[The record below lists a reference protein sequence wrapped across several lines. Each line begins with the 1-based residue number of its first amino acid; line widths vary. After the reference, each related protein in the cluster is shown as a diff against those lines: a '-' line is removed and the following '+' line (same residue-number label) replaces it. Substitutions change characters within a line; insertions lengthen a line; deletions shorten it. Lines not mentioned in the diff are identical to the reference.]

1 MRIII
6 LGAGE
11 TGYHLARRLAYEK
24 QEVIIVDRDQDR
36 ISLVEET
43 LDVQT
48 LVGGGSSPTVLRQSG
63 IETASMFVAVTDS
76 DEVNLVA
83 CFVGGKL
90 NRSMKKVAR
99 LRHEDYCDLPE
110 ILDEHHLGVD
120 LVISPEVEAVK
131 KLMNVLEIPGAID
144 VIDFAEGRVK
154 LVGIRLPADS
164 PLVGKPL
171 VRLREEYP
179 DRKLFIPAILRE
191 SEVLI
196 PKGND
201 VLHANDAIY
210 LMAPVEFVQMAIE
223 IAGGA
228 AKKPKKFFLVGG
240 TTVGLKI
247 AQELERRGFSQIT
260 LIEADP
266 VKCQEMAAVLDH
278 TLVLNSETLDEPFL
292 RGEGVGEADVFMAV
306 TDDDE
311 HNALV
316 ALLAK
321 RVGAARVAALT
332 NKVDY
337 HRLLSAVGI
346 DIVINPR
353 LTAASRIL
361 QYIRKGKV
369 ISVSMLPGEEVEA
382 MEFEAME
389 TSRLVGK
396 PLRKLKFPKGAIL
409 GGVERAGYF
418 FIPDGDTRIE
428 PGDRTVFFANRDAV
442 ANIEKLV
449 TVGLSYF

>member
-11 TGYHLARRLAYEK
+11 TGYHLARRLSYEK
-24 QEVIIVDRDQDR
+24 QEVIVVDRDPEK
-36 ISLVEET
+36 ISRVEET
-43 LDVQT
+43 LDVQG
-48 LVGGGSSPTVLRQSG
+48 LVGAGSSPTILRKSG
-63 IETASMFVAVTDS
+63 IEVASMFVAVTDS

-83 CFVGGKL
+83 CFVGGQL
-90 NRSMKKVAR
+90 NRFMKKVAR

-110 ILDEHHLGVD
+110 ILDQDHLGVD

-131 KLMNVLEIPGAID
+131 RLMNALEIPAATD
-144 VIDFAEGRVK
+144 VIDFAEGRVR
-154 LVGIRLPADS
+154 LVGLRLHRDS
-164 PLVGKPL
+164 PLIGKTL
-171 VRLREEYP
+171 ISLRDQYP
-179 DRKLFIPAILRE
+179 DRRLFIPVILRE

-196 PKGND
+196 PKGSD
-201 VLHANDAIY
+201 VLQLDDAIY
-210 LMAPVEFVQMAIE
+210 LMAHVESLPKAME
-223 IAGGA
+223 IFGVTP
-228 AKKPKKFFLVGG
+228 KKPKTFFIVGG
-240 TTVGLKI
+240 STVGVRI
-247 AQELERRGFSQIT
+247 AQELERKGFSKVT

-266 VKCQEMAAVLDH
+266 AKCEEIAAVLDH
-278 TLVLNSETLDEPFL
+278 TLVLNSETVDEPFL
-292 RGEGVGEADVFMAV
+292 RGEGVGDSDVFMAV

-311 HNALV
+311 QNALV

-346 DIVINPR
+346 DMVINPR
-353 LTAASRIL
+353 LTAASGIL

-382 MEFEAME
+382 LEFEAME

-396 PLRKLKFPKGAIL
+396 PLRKLSFPEGAIL
-409 GGVERAGYF
+409 GGVERAGDF

-428 PGDRTVFFANRDAV
+428 AGDRTVFFAKQEAV
-442 ANIEKLV
+442 PRIEKLV
-449 TVGLSYF
+449 TVGLRFF

>member
-1 MRIII
+1 
-6 LGAGE
+6 
-11 TGYHLARRLAYEK
+11 
-24 QEVIIVDRDQDR
+24 
-36 ISLVEET
+36 
-43 LDVQT
+43 
-48 LVGGGSSPTVLRQSG
+48 
-63 IETASMFVAVTDS
+63 
-76 DEVNLVA
+76 
-83 CFVGGKL
+83 
-90 NRSMKKVAR
+90 
-99 LRHEDYCDLPE
+99 
-110 ILDEHHLGVD
+110 
-120 LVISPEVEAVK
+120 
-131 KLMNVLEIPGAID
+131 MNVLEIPVATD

-154 LVGIRLPADS
+154 LVGIQLRLDS

-171 VRLREEYP
+171 AKLREEYP

-201 VLHANDAIY
+201 VLQANDAIY
-210 LMAPVEFVQMAIE
+210 LMAPIESLQSAME

-228 AKKPKKFFLVGG
+228 AKGPKKFFMVGG
-240 TTVGLKI
+240 STVGLKI
-247 AQELERRGFSQIT
+247 AQELEGRGFSQLT

-266 VKCQEMAAVLDH
+266 VRCEEIAAMLDH
-278 TLVLNSETLDEPFL
+278 TLVLNSDTVDEPFL
-292 RGEGVGEADVFMAV
+292 RGEGVAESDVFMAV

-321 RVGAARVAALT
+321 RVGASRVAALT

-346 DIVINPR
+346 DIVVNPR

-382 MEFEAME
+382 LEFEAME

-409 GGVERAGYF
+409 GGVERAGVF

-428 PGDRTVFFANRDAV
+428 PGDRTVFFAKKDAV
-442 ANIEKLV
+442 SNIEKLV